1 MTAGTSGEGDGLG
14 RDDEFSRFF
23 ASRFDQARRTAYAL
37 CGDWVEAEEIAQ
49 GAFVRMYAH
58 WPKVRR
64 ESAEAY
70 LRTVVT
76 RLFLDTRRRGRG
88 REQSVAA
95 PPESAVDADTSS
107 DERQPLLAAL
117 RHVPPRQ
124 RAVLV
129 LRYVHDLSI
138 EQVAEA
144 LGCSAGTVKS
154 QAARGL
160 QTLREAYR
168 GAATPETA

>member
-1 MTAGTSGEGDGLG
+1 MG
-14 RDDEFSRFF
+14 RDEEFSRFF

-37 CGDWVEAEEIAQ
+37 CGDWLEAEEIAQ
-49 GAFVRMYAH
+49 NAFVRLYAH

-70 LRTVVT
+70 LRTIVT
-76 RLFLDTRRRGRG
+76 RLFLDSRRRGRG
-88 REQSVAA
+88 REQAVAS
-95 PPESAVDADTSS
+95 PPESTVEADTSS

-138 EQVAEA
+138 EQAAEV
-144 LGCSAGTVKS
+144 LRCSTGTVKS
-154 QAARGL
+154 QTARGL

-168 GAATPETA
+168 GASTPRDRVTGST

>member
-1 MTAGTSGEGDGLG
+1 MG

-37 CGDWVEAEEIAQ
+37 CGDWGEAEEIAQ
-49 GAFVRMYAH
+49 GAFVRLYAH

-70 LRTVVT
+70 LRTIVT
-76 RLFLDTRRRGRG
+76 RLFLDSRRRGRR
-88 REQSVAA
+88 REQSVAS
-95 PPESAVDADTSS
+95 PPESAVEADTSS

-129 LRYVHDLSI
+129 LRYVHDLSV
-138 EQVAEA
+138 EQAAEA
-144 LGCSAGTVKS
+144 LRCSTGTVKS
-154 QAARGL
+154 QTARGL
-160 QTLREAYR
+160 QALREAYR
-168 GAATPETA
+168 GAVTSDKA

>member
-1 MTAGTSGEGDGLG
+1 VG

-23 ASRFDQARRTAYAL
+23 ASRFDQARRTAHAL
-37 CGDWVEAEEIAQ
+37 CGDWGEAEEIAQ
-49 GAFVRMYAH
+49 HAFVRLYAH

-64 ESAEAY
+64 DSAEAY

-76 RLFLDTRRRGRG
+76 RLFLDSRRRGRR
-88 REQSVAA
+88 REQTMAS
-95 PPESAVDADTSS
+95 PPESAVEADTSS
-107 DERQPLLAAL
+107 DERQPLLTAL
-117 RHVPPRQ
+117 QHVPPRQ

-129 LRYVHDLSI
+129 LRFVHDLSV

-144 LGCSAGTVKS
+144 LRCSTGTVKS
-154 QAARGL
+154 QTARGL

-168 GAATPETA
+168 GVVTPESA

>member
-1 MTAGTSGEGDGLG
+1 MG
-14 RDDEFSRFF
+14 RDDEFSLFF
-23 ASRFDQARRTAYAL
+23 ASRFDRARRTAHAL
-37 CGDWVEAEEIAQ
+37 CGDWGEAEEIAQ
-49 GAFVRMYAH
+49 TAFVRMYAH
-58 WPKVRR
+58 WSKVRH

-76 RLFLDTRRRGRG
+76 RVFLDSRRRGRK
-88 REQSVAA
+88 REQAVAS
-95 PPESAVDADTSS
+95 PPESAVEADHSS

-117 RHVPPRQ
+117 QHVPPRQ

-129 LRYVHDLSI
+129 LRYAHDLSV

-144 LGCSAGTVKS
+144 LRCSTGTVKS
-154 QAARGL
+154 QTARGL

>member
-1 MTAGTSGEGDGLG
+1 MG

-23 ASRFDQARRTAYAL
+23 ESRFDQARRTAYAL
-37 CGDWVEAEEIAQ
+37 CGDWGEAEEIAQ
-49 GAFVRMYAH
+49 SAFVRMYAH

-76 RLFLDTRRRGRG
+76 RLFLDSRRRGRG
-88 REQSVAA
+88 REHAMAS
-95 PPESAVDADTSS
+95 PPESAVEADTSS

-117 RHVPPRQ
+117 QHVPPRQ

-129 LRYVHDLSI
+129 LRYVHDLSV
-138 EQVAEA
+138 EQAAEA
-144 LGCSAGTVKS
+144 LRCSTGTVKS
-154 QAARGL
+154 QTARGL

-168 GAATPETA
+168 GAVSPETA

>member
-1 MTAGTSGEGDGLG
+1 MG

-23 ASRFDQARRTAYAL
+23 ASRFDQARRTAHAL
-37 CGDWVEAEEIAQ
+37 CGDWLEAEEITQA
-49 GAFVRMYAH
+49 AFVRMYAA

-70 LRTVVT
+70 LRTIVT
-76 RLFLDTRRRGRG
+76 RLFLDSRRRGRG
-88 REQSVAA
+88 REQAVPS
-95 PPESAVDADTSS
+95 PPESAVPADTSS

-129 LRYVHDLSI
+129 LRYVHDLSV
-138 EQVAEA
+138 EQVAES
-144 LGCSAGTVKS
+144 LRCSTGTVKS
-154 QAARGL
+154 QTARGL
-160 QTLREAYR
+160 ETLREAYR
-168 GAATPETA
+168 GTVAPETA